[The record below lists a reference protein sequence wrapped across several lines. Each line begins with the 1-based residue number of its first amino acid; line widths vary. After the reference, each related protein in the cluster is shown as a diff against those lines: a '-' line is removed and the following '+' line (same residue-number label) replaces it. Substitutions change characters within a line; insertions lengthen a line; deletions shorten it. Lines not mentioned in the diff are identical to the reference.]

1 MMKNATITA
10 IITAAA
16 AAVAP
21 AIIGTF
27 ELPPLSTNTDLEN
40 EFDFVKTT
48 ERVKSLDGV
57 NVLDAVKEI
66 FSIQYYHQIS
76 FKIFSIQSSEL
87 PNEPCPTVSL
97 YQYWN
102 NVMV

>member
-10 IITAAA
+10 IITDAA

-66 FSIQYYHQIS
+66 FSIQYYHQIFLNS
-76 FKIFSIQSSEL
+76 LMNPVL
-87 PNEPCPTVSL
+87 PFRCTNIGTT
-97 YQYWN
+97 
-102 NVMV
+102 